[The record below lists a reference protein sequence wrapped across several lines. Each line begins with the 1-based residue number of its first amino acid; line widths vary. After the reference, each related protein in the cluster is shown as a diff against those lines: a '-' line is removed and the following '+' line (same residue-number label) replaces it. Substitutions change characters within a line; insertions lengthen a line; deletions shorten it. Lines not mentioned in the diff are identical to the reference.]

1 MKKTNK
7 FHVKK
12 LKDKQI
18 IVEEERK
25 ERSAFILFF
34 IRNGRLLFA
43 ISMILSFTVFLIA
56 IDLAIS
62 NLDSSTIVE
71 HESNGIIVS
80 YTNPNGT
87 EENNYIIN
95 GIPITSEYA
104 NKIFDSQTISNS
116 SEGVVIKV
124 KESSFKGGKV
134 VFYSDKTA
142 LIKYDDGRYLR
153 VFKIDNDYGVD
164 EKGIISANAVTKKV
178 TGEIRENAS
187 LKIELLYL
195 SDGTI
200 EITKDDTVI
209 FIRNTNITN
218 LNDKFYTNTSGVS
231 VVINKDEKRIYYS
244 DGTIKEGNTI
254 TINNQVYNVKE
265 EKEILNGI
273 KIIYYENNYA
283 EIIYEDL
290 SILVE
295 KSEHIVYD
303 DSTLEIINND
313 QFNENIDI
321 NDFMNIKEIT
331 LKNTNDKEADYMIVL
346 EETDDYSK
354 YNIEK
359 RLANEFINFN
369 ILVNNKKINNQVLNN
384 NIKGTPLAG
393 GLSLK
398 NNTYLLYE
406 GNLSPNEEAEIKL
419 GLWISYE
426 NITNEY
432 MNSAFIGTLKVY
444 VESLS

>member
-1 MKKTNK
+1 MKKTNE

-231 VVINKDEKRIYYS
+231 VVINKDGKRIYYS

-283 EIIYEDL
+283 EIIYKDL

>member
-18 IVEEERK
+18 IVEQERK

-231 VVINKDEKRIYYS
+231 VVINKDGKRIYYS

-283 EIIYEDL
+283 EIIYKDL

>member
-1 MKKTNK
+1 MKKTNE

-231 VVINKDEKRIYYS
+231 VVINKDGKRIYYS

-283 EIIYEDL
+283 EIIYKDL

-331 LKNTNDKEADYMIVL
+331 LKNTNYK
-346 EETDDYSK
+346 
-354 YNIEK
+354 
-359 RLANEFINFN
+359 
-369 ILVNNKKINNQVLNN
+369 
-384 NIKGTPLAG
+384 
-393 GLSLK
+393 
-398 NNTYLLYE
+398 
-406 GNLSPNEEAEIKL
+406 
-419 GLWISYE
+419 
-426 NITNEY
+426 
-432 MNSAFIGTLKVY
+432 
-444 VESLS
+444 

>member
-231 VVINKDEKRIYYS
+231 VVINKDGKRIYYS

-321 NDFMNIKEIT
+321 NDLMNIKEIT

>member
-218 LNDKFYTNTSGVS
+218 LNDKFYTNTSGAS
-231 VVINKDEKRIYYS
+231 VVINKDGKRIYYS

>member
-1 MKKTNK
+1 MKKTNE

-164 EKGIISANAVTKKV
+164 EKGIISANAVTKKSH
-178 TGEIRENAS
+178 R
-187 LKIELLYL
+187 
-195 SDGTI
+195 
-200 EITKDDTVI
+200 
-209 FIRNTNITN
+209 
-218 LNDKFYTNTSGVS
+218 
-231 VVINKDEKRIYYS
+231 
-244 DGTIKEGNTI
+244 
-254 TINNQVYNVKE
+254 
-265 EKEILNGI
+265 
-273 KIIYYENNYA
+273 
-283 EIIYEDL
+283 
-290 SILVE
+290 
-295 KSEHIVYD
+295 
-303 DSTLEIINND
+303 
-313 QFNENIDI
+313 
-321 NDFMNIKEIT
+321 
-331 LKNTNDKEADYMIVL
+331 
-346 EETDDYSK
+346 
-354 YNIEK
+354 
-359 RLANEFINFN
+359 
-369 ILVNNKKINNQVLNN
+369 
-384 NIKGTPLAG
+384 
-393 GLSLK
+393 
-398 NNTYLLYE
+398 
-406 GNLSPNEEAEIKL
+406 
-419 GLWISYE
+419 
-426 NITNEY
+426 
-432 MNSAFIGTLKVY
+432 
-444 VESLS
+444 

>member
-231 VVINKDEKRIYYS
+231 VVINKDGKRIYYS

>member
-1 MKKTNK
+1 MKKTNE

-283 EIIYEDL
+283 EIIYKDL